1 MAKKKEEKPGFTL
14 PFQKIN
20 YILFGIALVVIA
32 IGFYLQSIGPANS
45 VESLTLAPHCIDH
58 WLSGINARGHYV
70 QTQRRLIFFPC
81 IPGH

>member
-45 VESLTLAPHCIDH
+45 VESLTLAPI
-58 WLSGINARGHYV
+58 V
-70 QTQRRLIFFPC
+70 LIIGYLVLMPVA
-81 IPGH
+81 IMYKPKED